1 MIPKRMTK
9 QMTNESVENK
19 DLALSGNSIIDEV
32 TNSMGSLSLV
42 NAKDLLH
49 LKESQAFLLSTYTD
63 VPQFRSKI
71 VKIVSVLTDG
81 KFPTADAKFWQ
92 CKAEAEVHFNEMVR
106 EFKKFEHASIDVD
119 ELSYKIEQIQTS
131 LNAHRVHPSEYDPR
145 IAEFDLRR
153 LKLKK
158 EEYLFNMKLLEKT
171 IKYRI
176 EEVTDWY
183 DIAKDLEKKCKYS
196 TTNAAEHIV
205 ESHFAKL
212 QFRVDN
218 AKDENE
224 KNSFEDQL
232 NTYKRLLAN
241 ASAKLKS

>member
-1 MIPKRMTK
+1 MS
-9 QMTNESVENK
+9 NELDNNEVNNLS
-19 DLALSGNSIIDEV
+19 LSGNSIIDEV
-32 TNSMGSLSLV
+32 TRSMGSLSIV
-42 NAKDLLH
+42 DAKDLIH

-81 KFPTADAKFWQ
+81 KFPTVDSKFWQ

-106 EFKKFEHASIDVD
+106 EFKKFERAIIDVD
-119 ELSYKIEQIQTS
+119 ELEYKIERIQ
-131 LNAHRVHPSEYDPR
+131 NALLKPVEVSKDYDPK

-153 LKLKK
+153 LKVRK
-158 EEYLFNMKLLEKT
+158 EEYTFNMKLLEKT
-171 IKYRI
+171 LKYRI

-196 TTNAAEHIV
+196 TSNASEHIV

-212 QFRVDN
+212 QFRVDS

-224 KNSFEDQL
+224 KTSFEDQL
-232 NTYKRLLAN
+232 NTFKRLLVK
-241 ASAKLKS
+241 ASSKTN